1 MKGINSATTVYSK
14 PPTGIDFDKRTI
26 VQNDDNQFE
35 EYRYYITDFSS
46 FVNKAGNLF
55 LENKILRQVV
65 KNLWKT
71 YQYNQEYISYLL
83 GTYSKKEFT
92 EIAKQYAEP
101 FNESVNNTNLMFSLN
116 LISSFLTPPLT
127 SNDYSIM
134 LNVEC
139 LNIDSKLKAIDH
151 QAEIKRLE

>member
-1 MKGINSATTVYSK
+1 MKGINSATVYSK
-14 PPTGIDFDKRTI
+14 APPRIDFDKRI
-26 VQNDDNQFE
+26 VQNDDNQYE
-35 EYRYYITDFSS
+35 NRYYITDISS

-55 LENKILRQVV
+55 LENKTLRQVV

-83 GTYSKKEFT
+83 GTYSKEEFT

-116 LISSFLTPPLT
+116 LISSFLSPPPT
-127 SNDYSIM
+127 ANDYSIM

>member
-1 MKGINSATTVYSK
+1 MKGIDSATVYSK

-35 EYRYYITDFSS
+35 EYRYYITDISS
-46 FVNKAGNLF
+46 FVNKTGNLF
-55 LENKILRQVV
+55 LENKTLRQVV

-83 GTYSKKEFT
+83 GTYSKEEFT
-92 EIAKQYAEP
+92 KIAKQYAEP